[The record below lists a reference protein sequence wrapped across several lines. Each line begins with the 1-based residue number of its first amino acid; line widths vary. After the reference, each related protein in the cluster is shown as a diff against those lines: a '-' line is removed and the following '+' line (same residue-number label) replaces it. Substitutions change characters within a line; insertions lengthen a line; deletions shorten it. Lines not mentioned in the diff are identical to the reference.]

1 MLDLNDVSAIHAA
14 DPQHLL
20 DQLLSLPQHVTD
32 GWAAANA
39 VDLPPSFEQIDRIVV
54 AAIGRS
60 ASAGAVFAGLIAPVC
75 RLPITLVRDEDLPA
89 FATGSRTLVITVSAS
104 GNVEETLAAFE
115 VAHARSCQLLVLTHG
130 GELARRAQAI
140 QVTLLPLNERGSI
153 GWTVA
158 ALLSVASRLKWSH
171 DFAADLAETIDI
183 TQHWSGALAAGSPV
197 AQNLAK
203 REAGQLMGRWVVVY
217 GAGALAPVAEY
228 WKQQINVMVQAWAS
242 CEVIPDANH
251 HALAGTEWP
260 ADYAHKVMALFLTS
274 ASDRPR
280 HAQRL
285 ALTQRTFMLR
295 GCNTDFV
302 RARGRSVLAQTMSL
316 VLLGD
321 LLSFYLA
328 VLYGADPASR
338 EALAAFQAELE

>member
-20 DQLLSLPQHVTD
+20 DHLLSLSQHLAD
-32 GWAAANA
+32 GWTAANA
-39 VDLPPSFEQIDRIVV
+39 VALPSAFEQIDRVV
-54 AAIGRS
+54 LVAVGRS
-60 ASAGAVFAGLIAPVC
+60 AIAGAVFAALIAPEC
-75 RLPITLVRDEDLPA
+75 RWPITLIRDEDLPA
-89 FATGSRTLVITVSAS
+89 FAADSRTLVITISAA
-104 GNVEETLAAFE
+104 GDAEETLAAFD
-115 VAHARSCQLLVLTHG
+115 VAQSRGCQLLVLTHG
-130 GELARRAQAI
+130 GELAQRAQASQI
-140 QVTLLPLNERGSI
+140 TVLPLNEQGSI
-153 GWTVA
+153 GWTMA
-158 ALLSVASRLKWSH
+158 ALLKVASRLRWSH

-183 TQHWSGALAAGSPV
+183 TRQWSGALAAESPV

-228 WKQQINVMVQAWAS
+228 WKHQINLMAQAWAS

-260 ADYAHKVMALFLTS
+260 ADYAHKVMALFLTG
-274 ASDRPR
+274 AMDRPR

-295 GCNTDFV
+295 GCNTDLV
-302 RARGRSVLAQTMSL
+302 RARGRSALAQAMSL
-316 VLLGD
+316 ALLGD

-328 VLYGADPASR
+328 VLYGANPGSR

>member
-1 MLDLNDVSAIHAA
+1 MLDLNDPAAIHAA

-20 DQLLSLPQHVTD
+20 DQLLGLPQHLSD
-32 GWAAANA
+32 GWAAASSS
-39 VDLPPSFEQIDRIVV
+39 DLPSSFEQIDQVV
-54 AAIGRS
+54 IAAAGRS
-60 ASAGAVFAGLIAPVC
+60 GSAGAVFAALIAPEC
-75 RLPITLVRDEDLPA
+75 RLPIALIRAEDLPA
-89 FATGSRTLVITVSAS
+89 FAAASRTLVIGISAS
-104 GNVEETLAAFE
+104 GNAEETLAALDM
-115 VAHARSCQLLVLTHG
+115 AQSRGCQLLVLTHG
-130 GELARRAQAI
+130 GELAQRAQAGQI
-140 QVTLLPLNERGSI
+140 TVLPLDEQGSI
-153 GWTVA
+153 GWTMA
-158 ALLSVASRLKWSH
+158 ALLNVASRLRWSH

-183 TQHWSGALAAGSPV
+183 TRQWSGALTAGSPV

-217 GAGALAPVAEY
+217 GAGTLAPVAEY
-228 WKQQINVMVQAWAS
+228 WKQQINVMTQAWAA

-260 ADYAHKVMALFLTS
+260 ADYAHKVMALFLTG
-274 ASDRPR
+274 AADRPR

-295 GCNTDFV
+295 GCNTDLV
-302 RARGRSVLAQTMSL
+302 RARGRSVLAQAMSL

-338 EALAAFQAELE
+338 EALTAFQAELE